1 MERKFIILIIIVII
15 IIAGGAYVMGTQN
28 SSIPAISVNNST
40 DLTKNPTTTTNTSKN
55 TNQSNPSVKI
65 SASKA
70 QQIAVGAAEELGG
83 QKVKAGSP
91 TLFKWTA
98 NNKHTW
104 VWNVPLTY
112 VSTGK
117 SAGYIYVDAITG
129 TVIMNE

>member
-1 MERKFIILIIIVII
+1 MERKFIALIVII
-15 IIAGGAYVMGTQN
+15 VVIIAGAAYVLGAQN
-28 SSIPAISVNNST
+28 SSIPSIAVNNST
-40 DLTKNPTTTTNTSKN
+40 ASKDISTTTYNPSKN
-55 TNQSNPSVKI
+55 SNQTNPSIKI
-65 SASKA
+65 SASQA

-83 QKVKAGSP
+83 QKVKAGTP

-117 SAGYIYVDAITG
+117 SAGYMYVDAITG

>member
-1 MERKFIILIIIVII
+1 
-15 IIAGGAYVMGTQN
+15 MGTQN